1 MSAVLSNLPHALAT
15 ASDDDGDVRCRR
27 VVVLVVDDDPD
38 CRLLV
43 RDAIEEAESRRGASA
58 IRLDIIECDSGEM
71 ALRYLAHEGEF
82 ADPATSPRPG
92 LIYMDVEMP
101 GIGGL
106 EAVRRVK
113 ANPQLRDI
121 PTVMLSGLSDT
132 RAIDTAARNGAN
144 SYTVKPADAERLL
157 ETVLTSTDYWL
168 HVHQTPSR
176 HLPQEECRR

>member
-1 MSAVLSNLPHALAT
+1 MSVVARNLPHVSREEA
-15 ASDDDGDVRCRR
+15 DDDPSRRR

-43 RDAIEEAESRRGASA
+43 RDAIEEAEKRRGASTL
-58 IRLDIIECDSGEM
+58 RLEIIECDSGEA
-71 ALRYLAHEGEF
+71 ALRYLRREGEF

-106 EAVRRVK
+106 EAVRCLK
-113 ANPQLRDI
+113 ADPRLRDI

-132 RAIDTAARNGAN
+132 GAIDAAARNGAN

-168 HVHQTPSR
+168 HVHQTPAR